1 MSTCDLRRLLHFF
14 AEKFGGT
21 AKNAYICSR
30 NIVLMTRRILKYAFA
45 MTLSLAVP
53 VLTYA
58 SEMVAPEMAAEQTEP
73 TISVQQSSV
82 VVSGAVGQTLEVVSL
97 TGKSLMTVRI
107 DSPSQRIELNVPKG
121 CYILKVGKVVRKVTI
136 R

>member
-1 MSTCDLRRLLHFF
+1 
-14 AEKFGGT
+14 
-21 AKNAYICSR
+21 
-30 NIVLMTRRILKYAFA
+30 MTRRILKYAFA

>member
-1 MSTCDLRRLLHFF
+1 M
-14 AEKFGGT
+14 
-21 AKNAYICSR
+21 I
-30 NIVLMTRRILKYAFA
+30 RRILKYTFA

-53 VLTYA
+53 VLTIA
-58 SEMVAPEMAAEQTEP
+58 AEMVAPEMAAEQTEP
-73 TISVQQSSV
+73 TITVQQSSV
-82 VVSGAVGQTLEVVSL
+82 TVGGAVGQTLEVVSL
-97 TGKSLMTVRI
+97 TGKCLMTVRI

>member
-1 MSTCDLRRLLHFF
+1 M
-14 AEKFGGT
+14 

-30 NIVLMTRRILKYAFA
+30 NIVHMTRNVLKYALA
-45 MTLSLAVP
+45 VTLSLAVP
-53 VLTYA
+53 TLSVA
-58 SEMVAPEMAAEQTEP
+58 SEMAAPEMATEQVEP

-82 VVSGAVGQTLEVVSL
+82 IVSGAVSETLEVVSL

>member
-1 MSTCDLRRLLHFF
+1 
-14 AEKFGGT
+14 
-21 AKNAYICSR
+21 
-30 NIVLMTRRILKYAFA
+30 

-53 VLTYA
+53 VLSIA
-58 SEMVAPEMAAEQTEP
+58 SEMVAPEAAFEQVEP
-73 TISVQQSSV
+73 VITVQQSTV
-82 VVSGAVGQTLEVVSL
+82 TVTGASGEMLEVVSL
-97 TGKSLMTVRI
+97 TGKCLMTVHI

>member
-1 MSTCDLRRLLHFF
+1 MTSEIRFFLHFF
-14 AEKFGGT
+14 L
-21 AKNAYICSR
+21 KNLVVRQKMSIFAAQT
-30 NIVLMTRRILKYAFA
+30 VLLMTRRILKYAFA

-53 VLTYA
+53 VLTLA
-58 SEMVAPEMAAEQTEP
+58 SEMAAPEFATEQSEP
-73 TISVQQSSV
+73 VISVQQSSV
-82 VVSGAVGQTLEVVSL
+82 IVTGAVGETLEVVSL

-107 DSPSQRIELNVPKG
+107 DSPSQRIDLNVPKG

>member
-1 MSTCDLRRLLHFF
+1 MTSEIRFFLHFF
-14 AEKFGGT
+14 L
-21 AKNAYICSR
+21 KNLVVRQKMSIFAAQT
-30 NIVLMTRRILKYAFA
+30 VLLMTRRILKYAFA

-53 VLTYA
+53 VLTLA
-58 SEMVAPEMAAEQTEP
+58 SEMAAPEFATEQSEP
-73 TISVQQSSV
+73 VISVQQSSV
-82 VVSGAVGQTLEVVSL
+82 IVTGAVGETLEVVSL

-107 DSPSQRIELNVPKG
+107 ESPSQRIDLNVPKG

>member
-1 MSTCDLRRLLHFF
+1 LHFF
-14 AEKFGGT
+14 L
-21 AKNAYICSR
+21 KNLVVRQKMSIFAAQT
-30 NIVLMTRRILKYAFA
+30 VLLMTRRILKYAFA

-53 VLTYA
+53 VLTLA
-58 SEMVAPEMAAEQTEP
+58 SEMAAPEFATEQSEP
-73 TISVQQSSV
+73 VISVQQSSV
-82 VVSGAVGQTLEVVSL
+82 TVTGAAGQTLEVVSL
-97 TGKSLMTVRI
+97 TGKSVMSVRI

>member
-1 MSTCDLRRLLHFF
+1 
-14 AEKFGGT
+14 
-21 AKNAYICSR
+21 
-30 NIVLMTRRILKYAFA
+30 MTRSPLKYAFA
-45 MTLSLAVP
+45 MTLALSVP
-53 VLTYA
+53 ALTIA
-58 SEMVAPEMAAEQTEP
+58 SEMAAPEMAAEQQEP

-82 VVSGAVGQTLEVVSL
+82 TVTNAVGETLEVVSL

>member
-1 MSTCDLRRLLHFF
+1 MTSEIRFFLHFF
-14 AEKFGGT
+14 L
-21 AKNAYICSR
+21 KNLVVRQKMSIFAAQT
-30 NIVLMTRRILKYAFA
+30 VLLMTRRILKYAFA

-53 VLTYA
+53 VLTLA
-58 SEMVAPEMAAEQTEP
+58 SEMAAPEFAAEQSEP
-73 TISVQQSSV
+73 VISVQQSSV
-82 VVSGAVGQTLEVVSL
+82 IVTGAVGETLEVVSL

-107 DSPSQRIELNVPKG
+107 ESPSQRIDLNVPKG

>member
-1 MSTCDLRRLLHFF
+1 MICAFYCIFLPNYLEVRQKMPIF
-14 AEKFGGT
+14 AAET
-21 AKNAYICSR
+21 
-30 NIVLMTRRILKYAFA
+30 VLYMTRRILKYAFA

-53 VLTYA
+53 ALAIA
-58 SEMVAPEMAAEQTEP
+58 SEMASPEMAADQQEV
-73 TISVQQSSV
+73 TISVQQSTV
-82 VVSGAVGQTLEVVSL
+82 TVNGAVGQTLEVVSL
-97 TGKSLMTVRI
+97 TGKCLMTVRI